1 MTQQLPEEGRKYT
14 CYICTEEY
22 DICDVH
28 DHELISP
35 SCLHAACSKCLTRWV
50 LQHES
55 CPMCKGHTTV
65 YDLRDSFTVTKSMTT
80 FAGILDK
87 EKHDLH
93 IQKNT
98 IGLHIILTNDEYTNQ
113 SAEIR
118 RTAAIIGQDGD
129 DTRKQYVDTIQAT
142 FRENKKN
149 MGRGQRKV
157 ARRKAFKKIMC
168 IGRVQYNRC
177 MRTDHLWQELHALH
191 KLSVDAI
198 ESIRTQQITI
208 DSHQNRFALL
218 TSVYS

>member
-1 MTQQLPEEGRKYT
+1 MMQQLPEEGRKYT

-28 DHELISP
+28 EHQLVSP
-35 SCLHAACSKCLTRWV
+35 PCLHAACKTCLTRWV

-55 CPMCKGHTTV
+55 CPVCKARTV
-65 YDLRDSFTVTKSMTT
+65 VNDLRDTYTIVNVMVNLS
-80 FAGILDK
+80 GILDK
-87 EKHDLH
+87 ENHDLH

-168 IGRVQYNRC
+168 IERVQYNRC

-208 DSHQNRFALL
+208 DSHQNKIALF